1 MAEEKI
7 IPNDS
12 SNEND
17 GNKKSKKTYYK
28 DNDVFI
34 ADCRLALTN
43 SSDPEIEPLLTKKSY
58 TKPIIASKLVELDAV
73 EDLVS
78 KQKKEYGDQ
87 YEATKNFVVAK
98 EDFHEDYI
106 DHLILARVAFKGD
119 DAPQQTL
126 ELNKRRKQSKDGYF
140 AQGARFY
147 SRILKNADYKK
158 AMNDKGVTDAE
169 MQEQLDEIDTLIILD
184 SKQGKEKAEAQAATK
199 KRDAALHKF
208 EDWFID
214 FKDVAIVALR
224 KSPQMIEKLGWIEE

>member
-7 IPNDS
+7 IPNDP
-12 SNEND
+12 SNSND
-17 GNKKSKKTYYK
+17 GNKKSNKTYYK
-28 DNDVFI
+28 DTDVFI
-34 ADCRLALTN
+34 GDCRLALIN
-43 SSDPEIEPLLTKKSY
+43 SGDPDIEPHLTKRGYPKS
-58 TKPIIASKLVELDAV
+58 IIATKLVELEELAKL
-73 EDLVS
+73 EGT
-78 KQKKEYGDQ
+78 QKKEYGDQ

-98 EDFHEDYI
+98 EDFHEDYM

-147 SRILKNADYKK
+147 NGILKNADYKK

-169 MQEQLDEIDTLIILD
+169 MQEQLNEIDALIILD